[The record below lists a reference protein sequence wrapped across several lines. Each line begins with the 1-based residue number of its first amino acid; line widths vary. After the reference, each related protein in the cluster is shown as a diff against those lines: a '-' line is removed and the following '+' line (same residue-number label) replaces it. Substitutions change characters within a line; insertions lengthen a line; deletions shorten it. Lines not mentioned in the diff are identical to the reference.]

1 MSSLAAARADN
12 FRYPPDFDPKK
23 HGTLN
28 KVLWMSLHAAAWFFF
43 SSVLEAAS
51 RATCAAAMAC
61 TLNVVTA
68 KALLTPSRTHP
79 HTHEQQ

>member
-28 KVLWMSLHAAAWFFF
+28 KVCYFLRCRAWP
-43 SSVLEAAS
+43 LYGWA
-51 RATCAAAMAC
+51 
-61 TLNVVTA
+61 
-68 KALLTPSRTHP
+68 
-79 HTHEQQ
+79 